1 MHTVV
6 CVWVRMYLHMQVKKE
21 KILYLA
27 MHTVVWVWVRM
38 YLHARGIGDGQG
50 VLREGVTG
58 QALDLTLLLGGG
70 GVRHMV
76 GVRRNPGRGRETEN
90 RKFVT
95 CDGDLLF
102 DFFTYIIIKNTD
114 FEFML

>member
-1 MHTVV
+1 
-6 CVWVRMYLHMQVKKE
+6 
-21 KILYLA
+21 
-27 MHTVVWVWVRM
+27 M

-95 CDGDLLF
+95 CDGDLLLISSL
-102 DFFTYIIIKNTD
+102 TSSIEIQTLNLCSNLY
-114 FEFML
+114 